1 MAERA
6 NDRVSPSWLR
16 RALVSGLLALML
28 STGGVAAQA
37 QSRNPE
43 AYRYYNM
50 GIQAYNQG
58 NVNEA
63 IKQFQR
69 ATQADPNYA
78 NAHFNLGSLYYQ
90 TGRYDQAKAAFE
102 RSLALD
108 PMDSSTRY
116 NLALTLEKM
125 RQYDQAIAVLNRIP
139 PGDPKGAL
147 AQAKINELRSLMPK
161 TVPNGPQMPYN
172 PIGAQPPQAAP
183 PTQPTSPPTKSP
195 EVDPAKIA
203 VETFSKGFSGPTGMT
218 FGPGGFLYV
227 SSFVDNQV
235 YKVGADGNKVV
246 FAKGDQIK
254 GPMDIVYND
263 KTNELYV
270 VNYLL
275 NNVARISAT
284 GKVSTLTTGLRK
296 PYNLLLD
303 TQNNTLYVSEQEN
316 NTVARIKLY

>member
-6 NDRVSPSWLR
+6 NDRFSPSSLK
-16 RALVSGLLALML
+16 AAVAAGMLALML
-28 STGGVAAQA
+28 AAGPAGFA

-50 GIQAYNQG
+50 GLQAYNQG
-58 NVNEA
+58 NLGES
-63 IKQFQR
+63 IKQFQK
-69 ATQADPNYA
+69 ATQVDPNYF
-78 NAHFNLGSLYYQ
+78 NAHFNLGTLYYQ
-90 TGRYDQAKAAFE
+90 IGRYEQARAAYE
-102 RSLALD
+102 RAIALN
-108 PMDSSTRY
+108 PQDSDTRY
-116 NLALTLEKM
+116 NLALTLEKL
-125 RQYDQAIAVLNRIP
+125 RQYDLAIASLNRIP
-139 PGDPKGAL
+139 PGDPRSAM
-147 AQAKINELRSLMPK
+147 AQNKINELRALIPK
-161 TVPNGPQMPYN
+161 TMPGPQMPYN
-172 PIGAQPPQAAP
+172 PLASQSQPAGTTPSQAATP
-183 PTQPTSPPTKSP
+183 ARPP

-203 VETFSKGFSGPTGMT
+203 VETFSKGFSGPTGMA

-246 FAKGDQIK
+246 FAKGEQIK

-275 NNVARISAT
+275 NNVARISAS
-284 GKVSTLTTGLRK
+284 GKVSILTTGLKK